1 MKSDESGKQ
10 PEGTADIAL
19 KGAQVAF
26 KGMEPIFGPGQG
38 AAETIEKVDKV
49 IHLKDS
55 VSTFL
60 TVLSTFNNVADKI
73 STVRLSFLLYQ
84 FLQQI

>member
-26 KGMEPIFGPGQG
+26 EGMKPMFGPSQR
-38 AAETIEKVDKV
+38 AAEVIDKVDKV

-60 TVLSTFNNVADKI
+60 TVLSTFNDVADKI
-73 STVRLSFLLYQ
+73 STVRFSFFLY
-84 FLQQI
+84 